1 MTEPRFGR
9 MPDAKRRS
17 GLSRSKLYEIAAK
30 HEGLFRKL
38 DDATIVD
45 LHKLDEILA
54 ALPPAKITTNREAG
68 AKR

>member
-54 ALPPAKITTNREAG
+54 ALPPAKITPNREAG